1 MFELAKRSA
10 LYPTCLLIRGVTVE
24 NDHVVESGGFGDI
37 LWGDLRGK
45 RVALKV
51 VKAHSNNSYE
61 TFKVCAFF

>member
-1 MFELAKRSA
+1 M
-10 LYPTCLLIRGVTVE
+10 
-24 NDHVVESGGFGDI
+24 VESGGFGDI